1 MLVLWEILIQLRD
14 GVGGDGGGGRRVEG
28 WDWQTLL
35 EGRASV
41 EKELKQR
48 AKTTPEGH

>member
-14 GVGGDGGGGRRVEG
+14 GGGGRRVGE